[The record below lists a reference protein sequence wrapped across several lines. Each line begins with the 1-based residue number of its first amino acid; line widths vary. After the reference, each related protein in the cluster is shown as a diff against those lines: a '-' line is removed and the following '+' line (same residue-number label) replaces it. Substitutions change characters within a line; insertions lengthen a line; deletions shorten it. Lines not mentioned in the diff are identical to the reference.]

1 VIRRITLV
9 AIVLGLVALAIW
21 LPREEQVAADAPVA
35 EVPIGVD
42 LRAERGTPAPPF
54 IERWELSYPWTPP
67 ASQTLTL
74 AIGDVTGT
82 TAPGRL
88 TAAPG
93 QPQPLLDRIAE
104 VLVAKP
110 ADHSAPRPVP
120 ALDVRLDLLGDHLSV
135 DPGEIGQTVI
145 AGAFVAEPAGT
156 WRVYRLT
163 IGADADGP
171 QLFLGLSADARAAV
185 LLPREL
191 TDGPAIH
198 ARLRSL
204 LVRGPAA
211 S

>member
-1 VIRRITLV
+1 VIRRITVL
-9 AIVLGLVALAIW
+9 AIVLALVALAIW

-35 EVPIGVD
+35 ELPVGVD

-54 IERWELSYPWTPP
+54 IERWELSYPSTPP

-74 AIGDVTGT
+74 AIGDVAGT

-104 VLVAKP
+104 VLAAKP
-110 ADHSAPRPVP
+110 ADGIAAPPVA

-135 DPGEIGQTVI
+135 DPGEIGQTII

-163 IGADADGP
+163 LGDADGP